1 MQAFDTPGKTRLR
14 VKNAAGLISVDP
26 SETGRTTVVL
36 EALRED
42 DATREAIERAT
53 VELNGN
59 EVTVEI
65 GVGSK
70 GFGVGPAWITFGRT
84 PSVGI
89 RIRCPEDSDL
99 ECTTASADVAA
110 TGRLGNVE
118 LKTAS
123 GDIAVEHVTALRV
136 QSASGD
142 VRAAT
147 VDGEARL
154 QTVSGDVRLGTVTG
168 SVSATLVSGDFSID
182 DAHTDLARR
191 PSLATSGSARSGR
204 GRSKSSRSRATSA
217 SASAPVRAS
226 GSTPTRRAATSAP
239 SSTSRTRPRR
249 DRAEARRGWR
259 RRLSAATSRS
269 PGPQPSQP
277 DVRRPGGLWR
287 HRDFLSLWGARRSAS
302 SARRSACWR
311 CRSSRSSRSRRAT
324 FRVALLTTVEFLP
337 FLLFTLP
344 AGVWVDRLRRRPI
357 LILADLGRA
366 AALVTVPV
374 AYWLGVL
381 SIWQLY
387 AVGFATGI
395 CTVFFDV
402 AYQSYLPGADRAGA
416 GRRRQLEAR
425 DQPFGREHR
434 RPRLAGLLVAA

>member
-1 MQAFDTPGKTRLR
+1 VQAFDTPGKTRLR

-59 EVTVEI
+59 EITVEI

-84 PSVGI
+84 PSVGV

-99 ECTTASADVAA
+99 ECATASADVVA

-168 SVSATLVSGDFSID
+168 PASATLVSGDFSID
-182 DAHTDLARR
+182 DAHTDLSAKTVSGDQRIGSIREGQINVQSVSGDVRIGVRR
-191 PSLATSGSARSGR
+191 GTRLRIDANSTSGDV
-204 GRSKSSRSRATSA
+204 SSELD
-217 SASAPVRAS
+217 VKD
-226 GSTPTRRAATSAP
+226 AP
-239 SSTSRTRPRR
+239 SEGSSGT
-249 DRAEARRGWR
+249 EAR
-259 RRLSAATSRS
+259 LAAK
-269 PGPQPSQP
+269 
-277 DVRRPGGLWR
+277 
-287 HRDFLSLWGARRSAS
+287 
-302 SARRSACWR
+302 
-311 CRSSRSSRSRRAT
+311 
-324 FRVALLTTVEFLP
+324 TVSGDIEI
-337 FLLFTLP
+337 T
-344 AGVWVDRLRRRPI
+344 
-357 LILADLGRA
+357 RA
-366 AALVTVPV
+366 AAVS
-374 AYWLGVL
+374 A
-381 SIWQLY
+381 
-387 AVGFATGI
+387 
-395 CTVFFDV
+395 
-402 AYQSYLPGADRAGA
+402 
-416 GRRRQLEAR
+416 
-425 DQPFGREHR
+425 
-434 RPRLAGLLVAA
+434 

>member
-1 MQAFDTPGKTRLR
+1 VQAFDTPGKTRLR

-168 SVSATLVSGDFSID
+168 LASVTLVSGDFSID
-182 DAHTDLARR
+182 DAHTDLSAKSVSGDQRIGSIREGEIKVQSVSGDVRIGVR
-191 PSLATSGSARSGR
+191 PGTRLRIDANSTSGDV
-204 GRSKSSRSRATSA
+204 SSELDVKDTPSEGS
-217 SASAPVRAS
+217 S
-226 GSTPTRRAATSAP
+226 GS
-239 SSTSRTRPRR
+239 
-249 DRAEARRGWR
+249 EAR
-259 RRLSAATSRS
+259 LAAK
-269 PGPQPSQP
+269 
-277 DVRRPGGLWR
+277 
-287 HRDFLSLWGARRSAS
+287 
-302 SARRSACWR
+302 
-311 CRSSRSSRSRRAT
+311 
-324 FRVALLTTVEFLP
+324 TVSGDIEI
-337 FLLFTLP
+337 T
-344 AGVWVDRLRRRPI
+344 
-357 LILADLGRA
+357 RA
-366 AALVTVPV
+366 AAVS
-374 AYWLGVL
+374 A
-381 SIWQLY
+381 
-387 AVGFATGI
+387 
-395 CTVFFDV
+395 
-402 AYQSYLPGADRAGA
+402 
-416 GRRRQLEAR
+416 
-425 DQPFGREHR
+425 
-434 RPRLAGLLVAA
+434 

>member
-59 EVTVEI
+59 EITVEI

-84 PSVGI
+84 PSVGV

-99 ECTTASADVAA
+99 ECATASADVAA

-118 LKTAS
+118 LKPAS

-168 SVSATLVSGDFSID
+168 PASATLVSGDFSID
-182 DAHTDLARR
+182 DAHTDLSAKTVSGDQRIGSIREGQINVQSVSGDVRIGVRR
-191 PSLATSGSARSGR
+191 GTRLRIDANSTSGDV
-204 GRSKSSRSRATSA
+204 SSELDVKDMPSEGS
-217 SASAPVRAS
+217 S
-226 GSTPTRRAATSAP
+226 GS
-239 SSTSRTRPRR
+239 
-249 DRAEARRGWR
+249 EAR
-259 RRLSAATSRS
+259 LAAK
-269 PGPQPSQP
+269 
-277 DVRRPGGLWR
+277 
-287 HRDFLSLWGARRSAS
+287 
-302 SARRSACWR
+302 
-311 CRSSRSSRSRRAT
+311 
-324 FRVALLTTVEFLP
+324 TVSGDIEI
-337 FLLFTLP
+337 T
-344 AGVWVDRLRRRPI
+344 
-357 LILADLGRA
+357 RA
-366 AALVTVPV
+366 AAVS
-374 AYWLGVL
+374 A
-381 SIWQLY
+381 
-387 AVGFATGI
+387 
-395 CTVFFDV
+395 
-402 AYQSYLPGADRAGA
+402 
-416 GRRRQLEAR
+416 
-425 DQPFGREHR
+425 
-434 RPRLAGLLVAA
+434 

>member
-26 SETGRTTVVL
+26 SETGRTTVEL
-36 EALRED
+36 EALRDD

-53 VELNGN
+53 VEMNGN

-84 PSVGI
+84 PSVGV

-99 ECTTASADVAA
+99 ECATASADVAA

-168 SVSATLVSGDFSID
+168 SASATLVSGDFSID
-182 DAHTDLARR
+182 DAHTDLSAKTVSGDQRIGSIREGQINVQSVSGDVRIGVR
-191 PSLATSGSARSGR
+191 PGTRLRIDANSTSGDVSSELDVKDTPSEGSSGTRGAAGGEDCQRRHRDHPGR
-204 GRSKSSRSRATSA
+204 GR
-217 SASAPVRAS
+217 
-226 GSTPTRRAATSAP
+226 
-239 SSTSRTRPRR
+239 
-249 DRAEARRGWR
+249 
-259 RRLSAATSRS
+259 
-269 PGPQPSQP
+269 
-277 DVRRPGGLWR
+277 
-287 HRDFLSLWGARRSAS
+287 LSLR
-302 SARRSACWR
+302 
-311 CRSSRSSRSRRAT
+311 
-324 FRVALLTTVEFLP
+324 
-337 FLLFTLP
+337 
-344 AGVWVDRLRRRPI
+344 
-357 LILADLGRA
+357 
-366 AALVTVPV
+366 
-374 AYWLGVL
+374 
-381 SIWQLY
+381 
-387 AVGFATGI
+387 
-395 CTVFFDV
+395 
-402 AYQSYLPGADRAGA
+402 
-416 GRRRQLEAR
+416 
-425 DQPFGREHR
+425 
-434 RPRLAGLLVAA
+434 